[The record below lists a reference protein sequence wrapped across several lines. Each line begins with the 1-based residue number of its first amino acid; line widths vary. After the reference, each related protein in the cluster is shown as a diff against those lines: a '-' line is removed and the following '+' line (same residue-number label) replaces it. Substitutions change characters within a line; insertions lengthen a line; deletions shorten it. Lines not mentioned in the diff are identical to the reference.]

1 MKLSVLSWEA
11 KLNKS
16 NDNIPFDED
25 LTDFDEHFNDPDPE
39 PQESLDD
46 VRGRSELE
54 KTKKIKPKG
63 QKALMFFLILAG
75 LVVCGLLFA
84 KISSSGKSEETKEE
98 VKTSFEAPR
107 EKKDFGQQFE
117 EQYIGE
123 YDPTAAAKEDIEN
136 TDNMAI
142 TPTVTENTTG
152 IAGVSPEPV
161 MPVYQEEPVVM
172 AAPPETASVPMMAP
186 PVPELTDEQ
195 KRSQRILETGFSAV
209 SSSGG
214 GDGSLPAESVGVSG
228 VVKKNEDPLTSGL
241 TPATLDGTAAVRM
254 QNRDFI
260 ITKGNTIDCV
270 LNTKF
275 DSTVV
280 GMITCTITRNIY
292 GASGRVVLIDRGS
305 RVSGEYQGGIQ
316 QGQNRVFVLW
326 NRIETPKGVIININS
341 PAAGSLGEAGVDG
354 RINSKFWQRFGGAML
369 VSLVNDL
376 GKAVSEAAAEKTI
389 GGDVRLENSSETAS
403 QMAMAELEK
412 SINIPPSLIKH
423 QGDRLSIYV
432 ARDVYFGNVYGL
444 KAK

>member
-1 MKLSVLSWEA
+1 M
-11 KLNKS
+11 NKS

-39 PQESLDD
+39 PQETLDD

-63 QKALMFFLILAG
+63 QKALMMFLILAG

-84 KISSSGKSEETKEE
+84 KISSGGKQKEE
-98 VKTSFEAPR
+98 RKEEAKTSFEAPK

-117 EQYIGE
+117 EQHIGE
-123 YDPTAAAKEDIEN
+123 YDPTAAAKEDVEN
-136 TDNMAI
+136 PDNMV
-142 TPTVTENTTG
+142 TPTVTENTEG
-152 IAGVSPEPV
+152 IAGNTPEPV
-161 MPVYQEEPVVM
+161 MPTYDEQPVVVT
-172 AAPPETASVPMMAP
+172 APPETEPAPVVAVAP
-186 PVPELTDEQ
+186 PVPEPTDEE
-195 KRSQRILETGFSAV
+195 KRQQRILATGFSAIK
-209 SSSGG
+209 SGG
-214 GDGSLPAESVGVSG
+214 GGGSGGSSAEPVGG
-228 VVKKNEDPLTSGL
+228 LAKQDEDPLTAGL

-280 GMITCTITRNIY
+280 GMITCTVTRNIY

-305 RVSGEYQGGIQ
+305 RVSGEYKGGIQ
-316 QGQNRVFVLW
+316 QGQNRVFILW

-341 PAAGSLGEAGVDG
+341 PAAGSLGEAGVGG
-354 RINSKFWQRFGGAML
+354 RVDSKFWQRFGGAML
-369 VSLVNDL
+369 VSLVNDF
-376 GKAVSEAAAEKTI
+376 GKAISEAAAEKTI
-389 GGDVRLENSSETAS
+389 GGDVRLENTSETAN
-403 QMAMAELEK
+403 QMATAELEK

-432 ARDVYFGNVYGL
+432 ARDVWFGNVYGL
-444 KAK
+444 KTK

>member
-1 MKLSVLSWEA
+1 MNGLNWEA

-16 NDNIPFDED
+16 NNNDIAFDED
-25 LTDFDEHFNDPDPE
+25 LSDFDEYFNDPDPDPE
-39 PQESLDD
+39 LQETLDD

-54 KTKKIKPKG
+54 KAKKIKPKG
-63 QKALMFFLILAG
+63 QKALMAFLVLAG

-84 KISSSGKSEETKEE
+84 KISSGGKPKEERKEE
-98 VKTSFEAPR
+98 VKTSFDTPTK
-107 EKKDFGQQFE
+107 KKDFGQQFE

-123 YDPTAAAKEDIEN
+123 YDPTAAAKEEVDKPDVVEL
-136 TDNMAI
+136 
-142 TPTVTENTTG
+142 TEDTAG
-152 IAGVSPEPV
+152 IAGNAPEPV
-161 MPVYQEEPVVM
+161 MPTYEEPIIVTAPVEPAPQPAPVV
-172 AAPPETASVPMMAP
+172 APAPP
-186 PVPELTDEQ
+186 PVPELTDEE
-195 KRSQRILETGFSAV
+195 KRQERILNAGFSAMK
-209 SSSGG
+209 SGGSGG
-214 GDGSLPAESVGVSG
+214 GGSSAEPVGG
-228 VVKKNEDPLTSGL
+228 LAKQDEDPLTAGL
-241 TPATLDGTAAVRM
+241 TPASLDGTVAVRM

-280 GMITCTITRNIY
+280 GMITCTVTRNIY

-305 RVSGEYQGGIQ
+305 RVSGEYKGGIQ
-316 QGQNRVFVLW
+316 QGQNRVFILW

-354 RINSKFWQRFGGAML
+354 RVNTKFWQRFGGAML

-389 GGDVRLENSSETAS
+389 GGDVRLENASETAN
-403 QMAMAELEK
+403 QMATAELEK

-432 ARDVYFGNVYGL
+432 ARDVWFGNVYGL
-444 KAK
+444 QTK

>member
-1 MKLSVLSWEA
+1 MEA

-16 NDNIPFDED
+16 NNNDIAFDED
-25 LTDFDEHFNDPDPE
+25 LSDFDEHFNDPDPQ
-39 PQESLDD
+39 PQETLDD

-54 KTKKIKPKG
+54 KAKKIKPKG
-63 QKALMFFLILAG
+63 QKALMAFLVLAG

-84 KISSSGKSEETKEE
+84 KISSGGKPKEERKEE
-98 VKTSFEAPR
+98 VKTSFETPTK
-107 EKKDFGQQFE
+107 KKDFGQQFE

-123 YDPTAAAKEDIEN
+123 YDPTAAAKEEMDKPDVVESAED
-136 TDNMAI
+136 TA
-142 TPTVTENTTG
+142 G
-152 IAGVSPEPV
+152 IAGNAPEPV
-161 MPVYQEEPVVM
+161 MPTYEEPIIVTAPAEPAPQPAPVV
-172 AAPPETASVPMMAP
+172 APAPP
-186 PVPELTDEQ
+186 PVPELTDEE
-195 KRSQRILETGFSAV
+195 KRQERILNAGFSAMK
-209 SSSGG
+209 GG
-214 GDGSLPAESVGVSG
+214 GGGGGGSSAESVGG
-228 VVKKNEDPLTSGL
+228 LAKQDEDPLTASL
-241 TPATLDGTAAVRM
+241 TPASLDGTAAVRM

-280 GMITCTITRNIY
+280 GMITCTVTRNIY

-305 RVSGEYQGGIQ
+305 RVSGEYKGGIQ
-316 QGQNRVFVLW
+316 QGQNRVFILW

-354 RINSKFWQRFGGAML
+354 RVNTKFWQRFGGAML

-389 GGDVRLENSSETAS
+389 GGDVRLENASETAN
-403 QMAMAELEK
+403 QMATAELEK

-432 ARDVYFGNVYGL
+432 ARDVWFGNVYGL
-444 KAK
+444 QTK